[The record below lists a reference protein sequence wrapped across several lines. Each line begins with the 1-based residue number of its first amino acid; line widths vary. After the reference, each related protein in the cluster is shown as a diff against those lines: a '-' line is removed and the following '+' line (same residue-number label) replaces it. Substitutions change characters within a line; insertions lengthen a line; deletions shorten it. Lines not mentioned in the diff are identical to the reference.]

1 MGTVGLVVL
10 YCDHLRSVTNN
21 FARLFIS
28 AFPSTRQVQPH
39 QITKLQPT
47 AQEFT
52 KRSRPVSLID
62 SSAMAHNL
70 SQYLIALVISK

>member
-28 AFPSTRQVQPH
+28 AFPSARQVQPH
-39 QITKLQPT
+39 QISKLQLT
-47 AQEFT
+47 AQGELRKGQDQFRRLIRVQWPIIG
-52 KRSRPVSLID
+52 RSLLL
-62 SSAMAHNL
+62 L
-70 SQYLIALVISK
+70 S